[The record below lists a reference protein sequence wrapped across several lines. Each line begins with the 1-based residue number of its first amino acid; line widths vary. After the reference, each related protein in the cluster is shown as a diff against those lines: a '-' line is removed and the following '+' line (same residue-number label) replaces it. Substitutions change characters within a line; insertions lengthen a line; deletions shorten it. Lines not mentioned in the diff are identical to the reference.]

1 MNELPILAAILT
13 VAAQQR
19 PERQQTQRTQTHN
32 LHTQIMTDYKEFL
45 SHLTTHHPEL
55 IKKTA

>member
-19 PERQQTQRTQTHN
+19 PERQQTHRAEKSN
-32 LHTQIMTDYKEFL
+32 LYQQIIRDYKEFL
-45 SHLTTHHPEL
+45 SHLTTLHPDL
-55 IKKTA
+55 SRK